1 MHVGLFDAIRI
12 QSLELIFN
20 KEQKFIGFWDDS
32 YSSFISNHLIM
43 EKEEGFRDRLI
54 SLGGVIRDVFR
65 SNKTNA
71 RGGVSVSESQSAMSA
86 GGTSWERM
94 VVWYLNALGSGLNM
108 IALNKKGQSSFLPVS
123 FLDAFCVTVNNAS
136 TSSDLDV
143 VALNWIGSGN
153 QDWMDEVFDSNKKY
167 DMKRAK
173 KIFINLVDSYPDN
186 FSVCVLSTK
195 TNWNDNIQTPMLWNL
210 VFTKGFHHPLV
221 SVGRNQCST
230 EQFGYFSYGF
240 ATVPTSRYQSFT
252 HKSTPVIRAST
263 FSAGS
268 YWGLPA
274 DESKR
279 MLPLSEIFGNRTM
292 MPTGRDVG
300 ENLFDFLSEVDGREA
315 FRL

>member
-1 MHVGLFDAIRI
+1 MRVGLFDAIRI

-20 KEQKFIGFWDDS
+20 KKQKFIEVWDDS
-32 YSSFISNHLIM
+32 YSPFVSDHLNM
-43 EKEEGFRDRLI
+43 ELEDGFRDRVL

-65 SNKTNA
+65 SSKTNA
-71 RGGVSVSESQSAMSA
+71 RGGGNVSESQSAMSV
-86 GGTSWERM
+86 GGTAWERM

-108 IALNKKGQSSFLPVS
+108 IVLNKKGQSSILPVS

-153 QDWMDEVFDSNKKY
+153 QDWMEEVFDSNNTD

-173 KIFINLVDSYPDN
+173 EIFMNLVDSYPN
-186 FSVCVLSTK
+186 YFSVCVLSTK
-195 TNWNDNIQTPMLWNL
+195 TNWNDSIQTPMLWNL

-221 SVGRNQCST
+221 SVGRNQRST

-240 ATVPTSRYQSFT
+240 ATVPTSRYELFT
-252 HKSTPVIRAST
+252 HKSAPVIRAST
-263 FSAGS
+263 LSAGS

-274 DESKR
+274 DENKR
-279 MLPLSEIFGNRTM
+279 MLPLSEIFGHRTR

-300 ENLFDFLSEVDGREA
+300 KNLFNFLSEDDGREA